1 MGSPGES
8 GCKGAAICPVP
19 ASAMPIAV
27 WQNRSILPSVTGS
40 EKIPGLPGFPGMH
53 NPRKKFRE
61 PGLAGPLNLAG
72 FFFIVYDCRDGDG
85 LNRIGCVDF
94 FIHASQ
100 AVWEIPDGTYRCI
113 PKKLLS
119 ATTAHCGEK
128 PGLPSLKNHREY
140 HGSPL
145 FSEVKPGYLI
155 PRVTVPLRA
164 RFHPLP

>member
-1 MGSPGES
+1 MQR
-8 GCKGAAICPVP
+8 C
-19 ASAMPIAV
+19 
-27 WQNRSILPSVTGS
+27 RY
-40 EKIPGLPGFPGMH
+40 LPGPCECHANSGLAKPFDLTISNRLRKDPGASWLSG
-53 NPRKKFRE
+53 NAQPAKKKFRE

-72 FFFIVYDCRDGDG
+72 IFFIVYDCRDGDG

-128 PGLPSLKNHREY
+128 PCLPSLKNHREY

-145 FSEVKPGYLI
+145 FSDVKPGYLI
-155 PRVTVPLRA
+155 PRATVPLRA
-164 RFHPLP
+164 RFHPLA